1 MSKYAVVV
9 TNRTRPM
16 GHVDIVE
23 ANTTIGAILEAL
35 GVDVNDDSKESIER
49 FCYIFNDGD
58 RRIPAIPTKIE
69 GNLNDTRGKTR
80 ELQT

>member
-9 TNRTRPM
+9 TNHPM
-16 GHVDIVE
+16 PIKHVDVVE

-35 GVDVNDDSKESIER
+35 DIDINDDSEENIER
-49 FCYIFNDGD
+49 FCYVFNDSD

-69 GNLNDTRGKTR
+69 EDD
-80 ELQT
+80 